1 MAARVSEKLLQRLRN
16 ELDLDIPEGARL
28 ERAPGATRGANR
40 TEGPWVWT
48 VTDADGTPMARD
60 SEGRPMAIGSQWT
73 MTELLRLPLVAH
85 PDLFG
90 DIVIEPTD
98 EAQQA
103 MRRG

>member
-16 ELDLDIPEGARL
+16 ELDLDIPEGA
-28 ERAPGATRGANR
+28 
-40 TEGPWVWT
+40 WVWT